1 MIEICSLRTES
12 VAFAY
17 DVRVDRANPILGNRF
32 RMTSESD
39 RDRVCDMYERW
50 FNTQLAEQNEVFL
63 NELRRLYVIH
73 RTYGKLRLFCW
84 CAPKRCHAETIR
96 NFLNK
101 YIWSFY
107 GGTTY
112 VRHLQPAS
120 TARQP
125 TSGPTL
131 SSLCNMHNCS
141 LRVDILPIRPLQP
154 LHCHRGGVQEQYR

>member
-1 MIEICSLRTES
+1 MHELFNSQALELQEDSVGAGRCSFGLHANSIGFFIFFFLYRRSKEMIEICSLRTDS
-12 VAFAY
+12 VQFAY

-50 FNTQLAEQNEVFL
+50 FNEQLAEQNEVFL

-101 YIWSFY
+101 YI
-107 GGTTY
+107 
-112 VRHLQPAS
+112 
-120 TARQP
+120 
-125 TSGPTL
+125 
-131 SSLCNMHNCS
+131 
-141 LRVDILPIRPLQP
+141 
-154 LHCHRGGVQEQYR
+154 

>member
-1 MIEICSLRTES
+1 MHELFNSQALELQEDSVGTGSRSFGLHANSIGFFIFFFLYRRSKEMIEICNLRTDS

-50 FNTQLAEQNEVFL
+50 FNEQLAEQNEVFL

-101 YIWSFY
+101 YI
-107 GGTTY
+107 
-112 VRHLQPAS
+112 
-120 TARQP
+120 
-125 TSGPTL
+125 
-131 SSLCNMHNCS
+131 
-141 LRVDILPIRPLQP
+141 
-154 LHCHRGGVQEQYR
+154 